1 MRRSSWIGGLALVLS
16 TAIPAIAG
24 PPLTA
29 DQGLKLMTQ
38 PGSWIEADGAFL
50 PDGTLMAKDVEIY
63 AGGDSVELE
72 EPAIYGSVTQIN
84 RAKST
89 MRVLGYL
96 VTWDGMTTL
105 KDENK
110 RQILSSKIQDGMG
123 VKVQGMLQPNG
134 SFKATKIKVHSG
146 KVKDGKFKAKE
157 KILGPVTVVDG
168 RAGTLRIL
176 NTVIKLRE
184 DVAMVEALPSPVP

>member
-1 MRRSSWIGGLALVLS
+1 MRTNSLIAGLALVLGAA
-16 TAIPAIAG
+16 TFAAAG
-24 PPLTA
+24 APLTP
-29 DQGLKLMTQ
+29 DQGIKIMST
-38 PGSWIEADGAFL
+38 PGAWIEADGAIL

-63 AGGDSVELE
+63 AVRDPAELE
-72 EPAIYGSVTQIN
+72 EPAIYGAVAQIN

-96 VTWDGMTTL
+96 VTWDELTTI

-110 RQILSSKIQDGMG
+110 RQVLSSKIQDGMG
-123 VKVQGMLQPNG
+123 VKIQGTLQPNG
-134 SFKATKIKVHSG
+134 SFKATKIKVHAG

-168 RAGTLRIL
+168 RAGMLRIM
-176 NTVIKLRE
+176 NTPIKLRE
-184 DVAMVEALPSPVP
+184 DAVLAEAVVAPTP